1 MATIPTP
8 EVLFDGA
15 TDQVSPRI
23 RQLVD
28 LMEGKFQI
36 PGTDI
41 EFGMDA
47 IVGLIPGIG
56 DFIGLAIG
64 SLVVIEGWRLKMP
77 LTVLLRMGFN
87 LWLDAFIGSV
97 PVVGDTFDLFFK
109 ANKMNLEILDEQLAK
124 RRGPRP
130 VN

>member
-8 EVLFDGA
+8 EVLFDGD

-36 PGTDI
+36 PGTDV

-87 LWLDAFIGSV
+87 LCLDAFVGSV

-109 ANKMNLEILDEQLAK
+109 ANKMNLELLEKQLEM
-124 RRGPRP
+124 RRGPKP

>member
-8 EVLFDGA
+8 EVLFDGDP
-15 TDQVSPRI
+15 DQVSPRI

-28 LMEGKFQI
+28 LMEGKFQV

-47 IVGLIPGIG
+47 IIGILPGIG

-77 LTVLLRMGFN
+77 LRVLLMMGFN
-87 LWLDAFIGSV
+87 LWIDAALGSV

-109 ANKMNLEILDEQLAK
+109 ANRRNLELLDKQLEQ
-124 RRGPRP
+124 RRGPKP